1 MKAASAP
8 RRNAGAAACE
18 ITCDSWLTDGVSGY
32 IGSVLRDISKKGRPM
47 GDEAAGAGAY
57 FVTMWRVGVTA
68 LVGAIGKIANVS
80 QIFHLDGRFEASNL
94 P

>member
-1 MKAASAP
+1 
-8 RRNAGAAACE
+8 
-18 ITCDSWLTDGVSGY
+18 
-32 IGSVLRDISKKGRPM
+32 M

-68 LVGAIGKIANVS
+68 LVGAIGEIANVS

>member
-1 MKAASAP
+1 
-8 RRNAGAAACE
+8 
-18 ITCDSWLTDGVSGY
+18 
-32 IGSVLRDISKKGRPM
+32 M

-68 LVGAIGKIANVS
+68 LVRAIGEIANVS
-80 QIFHLDGRFEASNL
+80 QIFHLDGRFEASNF